1 MKTALLFL
9 LILIIEL
16 GVLFYAPIDSYL
28 KEKVGDI
35 FTTTVTPNSQ
45 NFTLDEYYQ
54 DNRYIDA
61 QVERAY
67 QELSPRQRISE
78 LFMPAVGSRGITK
91 AELEVLI
98 KTDSVGGFMVLGD
111 GVNKDD
117 IAAMQNIAAR
127 YRTLPLFVSIDAE
140 PSLAE
145 ERIPDVGI
153 QTKATAQ
160 YKSDEEISYIAGLIS
175 TELTSRGFN
184 INFAPVYDTNQNQA
198 IIGSRSFSNDPTLAG
213 TRANIFSKTTMTNN
227 VVPVAKH
234 FPGHGAVQGDSH
246 MILPVVSETLPE
258 LPAFKLAIEAGVP
271 MIMIGHLAVLGG
283 EFGTDGKPATVS
295 PNVMKKL
302 LRDNLGFQGVIIT
315 DAFNMGAVDGITGK
329 EVLSIQSG
337 ADIVLMPEGSITS
350 HIDQILAEIQKDPI
364 FAREVEE
371 KIKRVLRL
379 KILLQ

>member
-9 LILIIEL
+9 LILVIEL
-16 GVLFYAPIDSYL
+16 GVLFYAPVDSYL
-28 KEKVGDI
+28 QKKVGDI

-54 DNRYIDA
+54 DNKYIDA
-61 QVERAY
+61 QVDRAY

-78 LFMPAVGSRGITK
+78 LFMPAVGSLGITK
-91 AELEVLI
+91 AELEALI

-111 GVNKDD
+111 GVNQDD
-117 IAAMQNIAAR
+117 ISAMQNIAAR
-127 YRTLPLFVSIDAE
+127 YRTLPLLVSIDAE
-140 PSLAE
+140 PSLVKG
-145 ERIPDVGI
+145 RIPDIGI
-153 QTKATAQ
+153 PTKTTSE
-160 YKSDEEISYIAGLIS
+160 YKSDQEIENIASVIS
-175 TELTSRGFN
+175 TELTARGFS
-184 INFAPVYDTNQNQA
+184 INFAPIYDTNQNQA
-198 IIGSRSFSNDPTLAG
+198 IIGSRSFSNDPVLAG

-227 VVPVAKH
+227 VVPVVKH
-234 FPGHGAVQGDSH
+234 FPGHGNVQGDSH
-246 MILPVVSETLPE
+246 TVLPVVSETLPE
-258 LPAFKLAIEAGVP
+258 LPSFKLAIEAGVP

-302 LRDNLGFQGVIIT
+302 LRENLGFQGVIIT
-315 DAFNMGAVDGITGK
+315 DAFNMGAVDGIANK

-350 HIDQILAEIQKDPI
+350 HIDQILTETQKDPV
-364 FAREVEE
+364 FAQEIEE
-371 KIKRVLRL
+371 KVKRVLRL